1 MELPLAVGIG
11 ALASAG
17 LFLLLQRSVLK
28 AVFGLFLI
36 SHAANLTILT
46 VGRLRKGAVP
56 IAGEDGQGQV
66 FTDPLV
72 QALILTAI
80 VIGFG
85 VAAFLLTLTVQ
96 AHKEIGS
103 DDLDDMREIRG

>member
-1 MELPLAVGIG
+1 MEVPLAIAIG
-11 ALASAG
+11 ALAATG

-28 AVFGLFLI
+28 AVFGLLLI
-36 SHAANLTILT
+36 SHAANLVILT
-46 VGRLRKGAVP
+46 VGRLRKGAAP
-56 IAGEDGQGQV
+56 IVGEDGQV

-85 VAAFLLTLTVQ
+85 VAAFLLTLAVQ
-96 AHKEIGS
+96 THKEVGS

>member
-1 MELPLAVGIG
+1 MELPLAIGIG
-11 ALASAG
+11 ALAAAG
-17 LFLLLQRSVLK
+17 LFLLLQRSVFK
-28 AVFGLFLI
+28 AVFGLLLI

-46 VGRLRKGAVP
+46 MGRLRKGAAP
-56 IAGEDGQGQV
+56 IVVEDTQGQV

-96 AHKEIGS
+96 THKEIGS